1 MFFKKQT
8 SCACGG
14 ACSEKEAGEKVSEEI
29 SSIKV
34 LGSGCKNCHMLKENT
49 DAALKELGLNIEAE
63 YVTDIQ
69 KIMSYNILS
78 TPALVINEQVVS
90 TGKVLSSADIIIS
103 MGCYNGCPYINQEF
117 TADWQIEGPAGKS
130 DDEFIKVINQIKE
143 KVLQLSNI

>member
-34 LGSGCKNCHMLKENT
+34 LGSGCKNCHILKANVDE
-49 DAALKELGLNIEAE
+49 ALKELGMDISAE
-63 YVTDIQ
+63 YVTDME

-78 TPALVINEQVVS
+78 TPALVINEKVVS
-90 TGKVLSSADIIIS
+90 TGRVLSVK
-103 MGCYNGCPYINQEF
+103 E
-117 TADWQIEGPAGKS
+117 
-130 DDEFIKVINQIKE
+130 IKE
-143 KVLQLSNI
+143 IIK